1 MHHSAA
7 HARGP
12 AAGRSAFRR
21 LVPLAGAAG
30 LLILITAC
38 AAGSPHPASA
48 SGHRP
53 QHATAAAK
61 AARQAAPSPAAS
73 LAPAAPATPATPAAP
88 AGSPAPAASTGPH
101 FATPQ
106 AAMAY
111 LAAAYNSDDVAAL
124 HAVTNAQSF
133 TSLQS
138 MRTTDVNLKLT
149 SCRPTGHGD
158 DECTFRYTYVGEG
171 QQAAR
176 NAMVTAAP
184 ALNPGWYMYR
194 FIEGCD

>member
-7 HARGP
+7 HARRS
-12 AAGRSAFRR
+12 AAVWSAFRR

-30 LLILITAC
+30 LMILVTAC
-38 AAGSPHPASA
+38 GAGSPHPASA
-48 SGHRP
+48 SGRP

-61 AARQAAPSPAAS
+61 PARQAAPSPAAS
-73 LAPAAPATPATPAAP
+73 PAPATPAGP
-88 AGSPAPAASTGPH
+88 AGSPAPAAPAAAYTGPH
-101 FATPQ
+101 FGTPQ

-111 LAAAYNSDDVAAL
+111 LATAYNDDDTAAL

-133 TSLQS
+133 RSLQS
-138 MRTTDVNLKLT
+138 MRATDVDLKLT

-171 QQAAR
+171 QHAAR

>member
-7 HARGP
+7 DARGP
-12 AAGRSAFRR
+12 AAGRPAFRR

-30 LLILITAC
+30 LMILITAC
-38 AAGSPHPASA
+38 AAGSPHHANA
-48 SGHRP
+48 SGNRP

-61 AARQAAPSPAAS
+61 PARQAAPSPAAS
-73 LAPAAPATPATPAAP
+73 PAPAAPAAPAA
-88 AGSPAPAASTGPH
+88 SPAPAATTGPH

-111 LAAAYNSDDVAAL
+111 LATAYNSDDMAAL
-124 HAVTNAQSF
+124 HSVTNAQSF

-171 QQAAR
+171 QHAAR

>member
-7 HARGP
+7 HARRP
-12 AAGRSAFRR
+12 AVGRSALRC
-21 LVPLAGAAG
+21 LAPLAAAAG
-30 LLILITAC
+30 LVILVTAC

-48 SGHRP
+48 SGDRP

-61 AARQAAPSPAAS
+61 PAQQAAPSPAAS
-73 LAPAAPATPATPAAP
+73 LAPATRAAP
-88 AGSPAPAASTGPH
+88 AGSPTPAPPAAGHTGPH
-101 FATPQ
+101 FATPR

-111 LAAAYNSDDVAAL
+111 LATAYNSDDTAAL

-138 MRTTDVNLKLT
+138 MRSTDVGLKLT

-171 QQAAR
+171 QHAAR
-176 NAMVTAAP
+176 NAMVTTAP

>member
-1 MHHSAA
+1 MHRSAA

-12 AAGRSAFRR
+12 ATGRSAFRR

-30 LLILITAC
+30 LMILITAC
-38 AAGSPHPASA
+38 AAGSPHAA
-48 SGHRP
+48 NAGGNRP
-53 QHATAAAK
+53 QPATAAAK
-61 AARQAAPSPAAS
+61 PARQAAPSPAAS
-73 LAPAAPATPATPAAP
+73 PAPADPATPSAP
-88 AGSPAPAASTGPH
+88 AGSPTPAAATEPH
-101 FATPQ
+101 FTTPQ
-106 AAMAY
+106 AAMTY
-111 LAAAYNSDDVAAL
+111 LATAYNSDDVAAL
-124 HAVTNAQSF
+124 HSVTNARSF

-171 QQAAR
+171 QHAAR